1 MGNNRFSIESAKEDL
16 GELNDDEFS
25 FPLVTLPTLVF
36 EDMWGRYE
44 DLGMRLM
51 EFLFNF
57 SEKVV
62 NFDETKMESKG
73 NFGEDEEGKKE
84 VCM

>member
-1 MGNNRFSIESAKEDL
+1 
-16 GELNDDEFS
+16 
-25 FPLVTLPTLVF
+25 
-36 EDMWGRYE
+36 
-44 DLGMRLM
+44 MRLM